1 MTNSGLFFIQRET
14 RPLPKKKKGEERPT
28 IDDLIMI
35 TSQRFMALTRP
46 KIANARLI
54 TQIKQHPSIILLIS
68 FMNICNLIIL
78 TLLKLKKYMNLNLMC
93 WNISSDYIIQ
103 LGNHFHSCRFSM
115 YEQYDASIFMVKPR

>member
-1 MTNSGLFFIQRET
+1 
-14 RPLPKKKKGEERPT
+14 
-28 IDDLIMI
+28 MI

-115 YEQYDASIFMVKPR
+115 YEQYDASIFMVILGSALINMVVYTSIFRLALMDNSKGS